1 MDVYDYAMQME
12 KDGESFYRS
21 AALRVKHKG
30 IRSILVM
37 LADAEVAHYYVFKQL
52 KENESVSLK
61 DSTIL
66 ADVKN
71 VFQQMAES
79 KDLSLLEL
87 STIDLYKT
95 AQEIEQKS
103 INLYEDEAK
112 KAVEGQTR
120 DTLLRVAEEEKKH
133 YLILEK
139 LIDFVSQPDQWL
151 ENPEWYHLEDY

>member
-12 KDGESFYRS
+12 KDGESYYRS
-21 AALRVKHKG
+21 AALRVKDKG
-30 IRSILVM
+30 IRSILTM
-37 LADAEVAHYYVFKQL
+37 LADAEVAHYRVFTQL
-52 KENESVSLK
+52 KENENVLLK
-61 DSTIL
+61 DPTIL
-66 ADVKN
+66 TDVKN

-79 KDLSLLEL
+79 KDFSLLEL

-103 INLYEDEAK
+103 IALYEGEAK
-112 KAVEGQTR
+112 KAEGQTR
-120 DTLLRVAEEEKKH
+120 DTLLKVAEEEKKH
-133 YLILEK
+133 YMILEK